1 MTTFPLKPRP
11 RRAWVLRPFVLWLAL
26 VPTLVAQ
33 EFTLLDQLS
42 DYPRYQ
48 RRSGI
53 SGSVNSVGSD
63 TLNNL
68 MALWAEGF
76 RRRYPSVNFQVEGKG
91 SNTAPPALME
101 GVAQIGPM
109 SRRMSKDELDAFRQ
123 KMGFMPTAVPV
134 ALDALAIYVHNQN
147 PLVSISLPEL
157 DAAFSASRRGGLDH
171 PVDIWGDLGVT
182 GVLGRYPISLYG
194 RNSAS
199 GTYGFFKV
207 AALFGGDFQP
217 RVKELPGS
225 AAVVLSVSLEQ
236 AAMGYAGIGYR
247 AEGVR
252 ALHVS
257 REQDLPAVAPVAHRV
272 ISGDYPLGRALYIYV
287 VKPPSEML
295 PAVVEEFVQFILSY
309 EGQRIVVKSG
319 YIPLPRD
326 VAHLYR
332 RLF

>member
-1 MTTFPLKPRP
+1 MVIVPLI
-11 RRAWVLRPFVLWLAL
+11 
-26 VPTLVAQ
+26 AQ
-33 EFTLLDQLS
+33 EFTLLDAL
-42 DYPRYQ
+42 DDFPRYQ

-68 MALWAEGF
+68 MALWGEGF

-91 SNTAPPALME
+91 SSTAPPALME

-109 SRRMSKDELDAFRQ
+109 SRLMSKDELDAFRQ
-123 KMGFMPTAVPV
+123 KMGFLPTAIPV

-157 DAAFSASRRGGLDH
+157 DAAFSVTHRGGLDRRLET
-171 PVDIWGDLGVT
+171 WSDLGVT
-182 GVLGRYPISLYG
+182 GVLGRYPLSLYG

-199 GTYGFFKV
+199 GTYGFFKM

-225 AAVVLSVSLEQ
+225 AAVVLSVSLEP
-236 AAMGYAGIGYR
+236 ASMGYAGIGYR

-257 REQDLPAVAPVAHRV
+257 KDQGLPAVAPVAHRV
-272 ISGDYPLGRALYIYV
+272 VDGEYPLGRALYIYV

-326 VAHLYR
+326 VANTYR
-332 RLF
+332 RAF